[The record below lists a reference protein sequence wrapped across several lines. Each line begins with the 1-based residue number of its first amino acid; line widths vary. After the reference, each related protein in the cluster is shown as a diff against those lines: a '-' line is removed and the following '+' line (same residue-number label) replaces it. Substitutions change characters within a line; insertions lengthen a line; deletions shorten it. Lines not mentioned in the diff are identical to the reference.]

1 MWNENE
7 NEEMNVA
14 VDSNEVVPN
23 SLEEQN
29 VDDNMPVENQA
40 SESETKK
47 SGNKGLFIGLGIL
60 ALLLVACVAFA
71 VCNGNS
77 KGMKFVKLLTED
89 QLFFEMLED
98 KGKYEQVDLKIK
110 VDLDDI
116 ARETNNDEL
125 NLGKVTLN
133 TSLNEK
139 GDDFSAKANVSVSN
153 LDIKIPEIQIMKTGD
168 LIGLNIEK
176 IFPKIVSLDLK
187 NPDGLKK
194 NLESLGMEFAENS
207 DDYEYS
213 EEDYEKLMKFATK
226 YANIILKELEKGI
239 SKEDVKTVILDGDE
253 YKVSNV
259 YVLKIDGE
267 RFVKTVYEL
276 AKELSKNKKDLKYLE
291 EIGAI
296 EDADEVKD
304 NIDAFLKDTEEIIKE
319 ENYDDILPSDMVL
332 KVYEKSGKTIA
343 TMLEVEDMKINL
355 YTLRSDKNSFDIVME
370 MVQDDTKV
378 QFRASFEKDKNNMNG
393 SLKIKVQ
400 EYDET
405 SMNLELCKFEI
416 EKFKKPE
423 ESMLKVEKDD
433 SISLNE
439 ASEEEIN
446 EFAEQVNENIVEL
459 IGPLFA
465 EY

>member
-14 VDSNEVVPN
+14 VDSNEIAQN
-23 SLEEQN
+23 GLEEQN
-29 VDDNMPVENQA
+29 MNNTPSENQI
-40 SESETKK
+40 SESEPKNDGKK
-47 SGNKGLFIGLGIL
+47 NLFIVLGVL
-60 ALLLVACVAFA
+60 ALLLMACVAFA
-71 VCNGNS
+71 VSLGNS
-77 KGMKFVKLLTED
+77 DGAKFVKLLTED

-125 NLGKVTLN
+125 NLGKITLN

-139 GDDFSAKANVSVSN
+139 GNDFSAKANVSVSN

-194 NLESLGMEFAENS
+194 NLESLGMEFTENS

-226 YANIILKELEKGI
+226 YANIILKEFEKGI

-267 RFVKTVYEL
+267 CFVKTVYEL

-319 ENYDDILPSDMVL
+319 ENYDDILPSDIVL

-400 EYDET
+400 EYDEI

-416 EKFKKPE
+416 EKFKKAE